1 MTSPLTSDVEPNLT
15 CPICG
20 RELDR
25 MVVTAASEL
34 IGCEDCAQRRGVTAQ
49 VLSAAQWAAADAVR
63 DALAAY
69 GLTEYQARKT
79 PQGPTQQPRAHVWEV
94 RAGGR
99 RFTLKRYHSWL
110 ATDAIRYE
118 HSVLAH
124 LDRRRLPVA
133 SPIPANDS
141 ALLVESG
148 GARWA
153 LYPALEGRQV
163 TMQDWMWRVP
173 KAAEMLASLH
183 LALEECQPAGAPFPA
198 WDAWTLERLD
208 AMIAHWPQLPELTPE
223 LLDATRE
230 RLASRYF
237 GEMYEQLP
245 RIIVHGDFGV
255 SNLLWQG
262 DGISAVLDFEKAHL
276 DTPLFDFGW
285 GVGTRWPPLLRAVV
299 ATYSRVR
306 PLSAAERQAM
316 PEALLVG
323 TLLGIH
329 TQLVSFGDTD
339 EAARRT
345 QDLFFLLRDSESLRK
360 AVAAK

>member
-1 MTSPLTSDVEPNLT
+1 
-15 CPICG
+15 
-20 RELDR
+20 
-25 MVVTAASEL
+25 MVVTAAGEL
-34 IGCEDCAQRRGVTAQ
+34 IGCEDCADQRGVTAL
-49 VLSAAQWAAADAVR
+49 VLSVEEWAAADAVH
-63 DALAAY
+63 DALASY
-69 GLTEYQARKT
+69 GLSEYQARKT
-79 PQGPTQQPRAHVWEV
+79 SQSQTQQPRAHVWEV

-99 RFTLKRYHSWL
+99 RFALKRFHSWL

-133 SPIPANDS
+133 PSIPANDS
-141 ALLVESG
+141 ATIVASG

-153 LYPALEGRQV
+153 LYPALDGHQV
-163 TMQDWMWRVP
+163 SMTDWMWRVP

-183 LALEECQPAGAPFPA
+183 LALEDCQPEGTPHPE
-198 WDAWTLERLD
+198 WDAWTPQRLD
-208 AMIAHWPQLPELTPE
+208 AMIAQWPALPELAPE

-237 GEMYEQLP
+237 GEVYDQLP
-245 RIIVHGDFGV
+245 RMVVHGDFGV

-262 DGISAVLDFEKAHL
+262 DAISGVLDFEKAHS

-306 PLSAAERQAM
+306 PLSAAERHAM

-323 TLLGIH
+323 ALMGINR
-329 TQLVSFGDTD
+329 QLVTFGDAE
-339 EAARRT
+339 EAARRA
-345 QDLFFLLRDSESLRK
+345 QDLFFLLRDAESLRK